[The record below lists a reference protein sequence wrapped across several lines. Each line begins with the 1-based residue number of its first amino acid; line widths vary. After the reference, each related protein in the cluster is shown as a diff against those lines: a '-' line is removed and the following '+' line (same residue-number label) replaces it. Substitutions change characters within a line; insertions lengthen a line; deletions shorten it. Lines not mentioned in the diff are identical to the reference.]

1 LKPSGLD
8 KAIRLREEGNYK
20 EARIFLLDLQSKNPN
35 DALVVFNC
43 AVVHDNLGL
52 EAEAIPFYLKAID
65 LGLSGKDLKRAI
77 LGLGGSYRCLKQYDN
92 SLAVLEDGVCRF
104 PDNWSIKVFLAMTYH
119 ECGRH
124 GAAME
129 LLLKCTAETS
139 TDKTI
144 DEYRRAITFY
154 ATTFANREITERF
167 AKESTV

>member
-1 LKPSGLD
+1 MKPSLLD
-8 KAIRLREEGNYK
+8 EVIKLRKEGNDQ
-20 EARIFLLDLQSKNPN
+20 EARMMLLDLQSKNPK

-43 AVVHDNLGL
+43 AAVHDNLGL
-52 EAEAIPFYLKAID
+52 EAEAIPLYLRAIE
-65 LGLSGKDLKRAI
+65 LGLSGENLQRAI
-77 LGLGGSYRCLKQYDN
+77 LGLGSSYRCLRQYKT
-92 SLAVLEDGVCRF
+92 SLAVLEDGACRF

-154 ATTFANREITERF
+154 ATTFANREMTEGS
-167 AKESTV
+167 AKDRTS